1 MLIDY
6 NKLQTEC
13 ARRCYSMTEVLK
25 RAHISTV
32 TLQRIKIGKPVRI
45 VTVGKLARAVG
56 VDVAELIKE

>member
-1 MLIDY
+1 MLIEY

-13 ARRCYSMTEVLK
+13 AMLGYSMTELLNQ
-25 RAHISTV
+25 AHVSTV

-45 VTVGKLARAVG
+45 KTAGKLAQAVG